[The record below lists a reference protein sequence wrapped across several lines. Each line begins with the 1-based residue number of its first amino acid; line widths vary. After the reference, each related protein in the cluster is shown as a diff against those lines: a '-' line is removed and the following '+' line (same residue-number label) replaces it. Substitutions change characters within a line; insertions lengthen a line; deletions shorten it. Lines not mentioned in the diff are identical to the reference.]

1 MQGPDDL
8 GKKKMPPIRVIYLLS
23 LVALGVLFVMA
34 FFMPLATG
42 KEYSTVQK
50 EQVIKKR
57 EGWVIQF
64 ELVNVQEENSAYEIH
79 EMLGT
84 GASYRG
90 SVIIPGGG
98 AYVFTHH
105 IFSEDVV
112 DGKVNYLIYRNN
124 IPDPVEKLTYYLK

>member
-23 LVALGVLFVMA
+23 LVALGVLFVMT

-84 GASYRG
+84 GTSFRG